1 MKHRQKNARHQNEQ
15 SLCYRGDE
23 QPPFLPMCVVGETK
37 PESSKDETE
46 EEKSAEGDCC
56 ESKLTS
62 SGMQPCQDDG
72 QDEGVSA
79 RFQVSVTARRESD
92 QLNQYIPCLIRSEY
106 PEYWASGEQCIRTRD
121 HSPKVV
127 IYRCI
132 ENPTNKAD
140 QEQRS
145 RERIRRDLFPKACEA
160 AAPR

>member
-1 MKHRQKNARHQNEQ
+1 
-15 SLCYRGDE
+15 
-23 QPPFLPMCVVGETK
+23 MCVVGETK

-62 SGMQPCQDDG
+62 SGMQACQDDG

-79 RFQVSVTARRESD
+79 RFESAGRRGEEASIPN
-92 QLNQYIPCLIRSEY
+92 LYIPCLIRSEY
-106 PEYWASGEQCIRTRD
+106 PENGTSEGRPELEGTRSR
-121 HSPKVV
+121 SPEVI

-145 RERIRRDLFPKACEA
+145 RERIRRDFFPKACEA
-160 AAPR
+160 AAPQ